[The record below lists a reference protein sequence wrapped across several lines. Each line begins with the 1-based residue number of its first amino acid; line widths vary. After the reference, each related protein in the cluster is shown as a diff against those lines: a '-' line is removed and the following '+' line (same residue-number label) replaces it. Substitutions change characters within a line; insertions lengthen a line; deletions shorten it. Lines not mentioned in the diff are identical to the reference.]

1 MTVALLLP
9 FLGGEC
15 RQEKSNVVEYDE
27 IKFDLKKA
35 DIVSIIISN
44 INILVSIRVEAS
56 WCKVSSACSQSL
68 SVSSDLFL
76 QTA

>member
-1 MTVALLLP
+1 M
-9 FLGGEC
+9 
-15 RQEKSNVVEYDE
+15 VEYDE

-56 WCKVSSACSQSL
+56 WSRVSSACCQSL